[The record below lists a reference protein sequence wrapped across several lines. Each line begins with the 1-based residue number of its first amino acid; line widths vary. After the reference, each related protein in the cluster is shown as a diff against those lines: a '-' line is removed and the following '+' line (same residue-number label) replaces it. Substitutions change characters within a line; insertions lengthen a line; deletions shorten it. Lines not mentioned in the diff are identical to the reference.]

1 MMGLLQRERARTSTA
16 AEQQRL
22 TTSSSSSRARCYKN
36 HQRSHGSSSIVDIYL
51 CSLEMSILSIV
62 IKGR

>member
-22 TTSSSSSRARCYKN
+22 TTSSSSRARCYKN